1 MSLSLIAAAQ
11 SHRGLVFGIGLVC
24 IGLLHLVFRRY
35 YARRNAA
42 VETARRETAITPFR
56 RRWLW
61 PTSESASLVW
71 GTVISAVMVIVGVIL
86 IVAAV

>member
-1 MSLSLIAAAQ
+1 MTLLLATTH
-11 SHRGLVFGIGLVC
+11 SHRGLGFGVGLVC
-24 IGLLHLVFRRY
+24 LGLLHLVFRRY

-42 VETARRETAITPFR
+42 VETARRETAISPFR

-61 PTSESASLVW
+61 PTSERGSLVW

-86 IVAAV
+86 IAGAV

>member
-1 MSLSLIAAAQ
+1 MILIATTH
-11 SHRGLVFGIGLVC
+11 SHSGLVFGIGLVC

-42 VETARRETAITPFR
+42 VETARRETAISPFR
-56 RRWLW
+56 QRWLW
-61 PTSESASLVW
+61 PTSESGSLVW

-86 IVAAV
+86 VVAAV

>member
-1 MSLSLIAAAQ
+1 MILIATTH
-11 SHRGLVFGIGLVC
+11 SHSGLAFGIGLVC

-42 VETARRETAITPFR
+42 VETARRETAISPFR

-61 PTSESASLVW
+61 PTSQSGSLVW
-71 GTVISAVMVIVGVIL
+71 GTVISAVMVIVGVML

>member
-1 MSLSLIAAAQ
+1 MTLLATAH
-11 SHRGLVFGIGLVC
+11 SHRGLGYGIGLVC

-42 VETARRETAITPFR
+42 VETARRETAVAPLR

-61 PTSESASLVW
+61 PTSENGSLVW
-71 GTVISAVMVIVGVIL
+71 GTAISAVMVVVGVIL
-86 IVAAV
+86 IVVAV